1 MTSTEF
7 SKISISGGKKH
18 MQAFIQRTV
27 TLKNITVTL
36 KDFAVYEQ
44 RFQPL
49 HKKLSNKMQVLSP
62 YCRGDAC

>member
-1 MTSTEF
+1 
-7 SKISISGGKKH
+7 

-62 YCRGDAC
+62 YCRGDACCNCSRTSYRDRCGNSC